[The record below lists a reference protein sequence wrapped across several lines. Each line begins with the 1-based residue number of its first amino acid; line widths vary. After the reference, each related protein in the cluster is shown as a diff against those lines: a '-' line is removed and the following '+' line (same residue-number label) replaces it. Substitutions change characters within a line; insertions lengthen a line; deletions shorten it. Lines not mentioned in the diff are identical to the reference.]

1 MAPGSPLLRPLLPL
15 PWRPASSRS
24 AVTAA
29 LPFVAAVLLLFAVV
43 WSQDGAAIVPAGGL
57 WAASQAAPHTAPLR
71 FVLRPLR
78 PPAPS
83 GGRTSPSA
91 PLTRL
96 AAGPRPIVNGPADA
110 APRTPPINRPLCLAA
125 AVCGAGLLLRLLQR
139 AEVPSPPTRWLG
151 LWATSG
157 EKVRVGAMVVWPNP
171 SNPTELNVGRV
182 VAEGLEVA
190 GQRHWNVLEFQ
201 PVAPKTYAP
210 GDGRPRPVMAKRLRA
225 VPYEAAAAEGE
236 GEEKESDGRVRIDAD
251 QMFARRTANPLGGAP
266 SADATN
272 LMVEYETRKKELWQE
287 GVASSVFLGLLVLV
301 NYDLGP
307 AFSYTVGAL
316 GGLSYFALLMLY
328 TDSLRKDPQRT
339 NLSRLRFLTPF
350 LVGLILAIAA
360 RASEGVTLA
369 QAIASIS
376 EDPLNLFR
384 LIHITQNDCLSAIT
398 GFLAHR
404 IPFVVMAV
412 RELGDAVFA
421 EVSAGRT
428 RGTFSD
434 RLRDRYN
441 PRRRRKEPKP

>member
-1 MAPGSPLLRPLLPL
+1 
-15 PWRPASSRS
+15 
-24 AVTAA
+24 
-29 LPFVAAVLLLFAVV
+29 
-43 WSQDGAAIVPAGGL
+43 
-57 WAASQAAPHTAPLR
+57 
-71 FVLRPLR
+71 
-78 PPAPS
+78 
-83 GGRTSPSA
+83 
-91 PLTRL
+91 
-96 AAGPRPIVNGPADA
+96 
-110 APRTPPINRPLCLAA
+110 
-125 AVCGAGLLLRLLQR
+125 
-139 AEVPSPPTRWLG
+139 
-151 LWATSG
+151 
-157 EKVRVGAMVVWPNP
+157 
-171 SNPTELNVGRV
+171 
-182 VAEGLEVA
+182 
-190 GQRHWNVLEFQ
+190 
-201 PVAPKTYAP
+201 
-210 GDGRPRPVMAKRLRA
+210 MAKRLRA
-225 VPYEAAAAEGE
+225 VPYEAAAAAEGV
-236 GEEKESDGRVRIDAD
+236 GEESDGRVRIDAD

-307 AFSYTVGAL
+307 ALSYTVGAL

-421 EVSAGRT
+421 EVSAGRM

-441 PRRRRKEPKP
+441 PRRRRNEPKP